1 MGGWCG
7 LERPVLSQ
15 CSRTGGSMG
24 TQRRDPARFPS
35 LRKRA
40 VCSRLL
46 AVGVRWARMCPA
58 EPANGATQDLAH
70 PTSPVAITSH
80 TSIFDAKMSI
90 WQRLTVAADA
100 SA

>member
-24 TQRRDPARFPS
+24 AQAPRSCPISQSSETS
-35 LRKRA
+35 
-40 VCSRLL
+40 
-46 AVGVRWARMCPA
+46 GV
-58 EPANGATQDLAH
+58 L
-70 PTSPVAITSH
+70 AITSSRRQMGRIRARTGERGYPKPRPSH
-80 TSIFDAKMSI
+80 FTGGDYLAHFDLQRPESI